1 VRISWTVTDDSL
13 IQRMLPM
20 DDRRRSD
27 VPEGTSCMWARPDGS
42 DGLLQQGPLAEQGDR
57 EGVERVPWRSVVVGA
72 ESHSTRIS

>member
-1 VRISWTVTDDSL
+1 
-13 IQRMLPM
+13 
-20 DDRRRSD
+20 
-27 VPEGTSCMWARPDGS
+27 MWARPDGS